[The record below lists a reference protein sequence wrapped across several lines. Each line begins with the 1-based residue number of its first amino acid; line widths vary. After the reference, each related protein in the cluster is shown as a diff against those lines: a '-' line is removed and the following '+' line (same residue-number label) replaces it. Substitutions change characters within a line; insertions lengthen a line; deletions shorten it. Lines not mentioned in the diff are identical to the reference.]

1 LPRARCS
8 KGNQGSMCSPGV
20 VVLVCVMLG
29 WYMHDWQ
36 DGFFPFFYD
45 WRQLYQEELIDAAEW
60 KVNRFRWL

>member
-1 LPRARCS
+1 
-8 KGNQGSMCSPGV
+8 MCSPGV